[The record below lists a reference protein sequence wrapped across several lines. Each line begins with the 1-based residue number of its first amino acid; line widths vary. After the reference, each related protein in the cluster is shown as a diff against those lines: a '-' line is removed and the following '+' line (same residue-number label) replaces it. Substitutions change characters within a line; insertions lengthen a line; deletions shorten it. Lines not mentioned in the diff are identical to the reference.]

1 MAKVVRF
8 HETGG
13 PEVLRVEDL
22 EVGDPGPGEIRLR
35 VQAIGLNRA
44 EALFRAGQYLEA
56 PTLPARLGYEA
67 AGVVEAV
74 GAGVSGIDYGERV
87 SVIPSFSLNDY
98 AMYADHAIVPAR
110 AVAPTPARLSSI
122 EAAALWMQTMTA
134 YGALIDIAGLGEGD
148 FVIIPAASSSVGLAA
163 IQIARMV
170 GATAIA
176 TTRGG
181 RKSDAIYAAGAHHVI
196 ATDHQDLV
204 GAVKDITGGR
214 GARVIF
220 DPVAGPYVETLAEAA
235 APGGIIFIYG
245 LLSMKPTPFPTMA
258 ALGRGLTLRGYTLFE
273 IVSNPERFAR
283 GKAFVTGGVDQ
294 GLLKPLIAKTFPL
307 ENIVDAHRYMEQGEQ
322 IGKIVVTVEENR

>member
-181 RKSDAIYAAGAHHVI
+181 HKADALRAAGAHHVI

-273 IVSNPERFAR
+273 IVGNPERFAR

-307 ENIVDAHRYMEQGEQ
+307 ESIVDAHRYMEQGEQ